1 MRQCHLVGEAL
12 TKLRTPK
19 KGRDLL
25 LGAISALAFG
35 RSILQPEVTVFM
47 VQGLV
52 RVGVTN
58 EENKVLRLIVMGDAF
73 DSLEDRSYI
82 LINAL
87 WRPVGQYTY
96 CDHSGQVFRNYEGS
110 MLARMG

>member
-35 RSILQPEVTVFM
+35 RLILHPEITVFM
-47 VQGLV
+47 AQGLV
-52 RVGVTN
+52 RVGVTD
-58 EENKVLRLIVMGDAF
+58 EENKVLQLNVM
-73 DSLEDRSYI
+73 
-82 LINAL
+82 
-87 WRPVGQYTY
+87 
-96 CDHSGQVFRNYEGS
+96 
-110 MLARMG
+110 